1 MLYNGQMDGMGCMD
15 GWDGMDGWMGWDGWM
30 VIIGHRSSKST
41 FGANNVPHSRVWKSK
56 LEEFRYFVNI

>member
-1 MLYNGQMDGMGCMD
+1 MFLRSLSQSVFLSWLEM
-15 GWDGMDGWMGWDGWM
+15 GWDGMGWDGWM

-56 LEEFRYFVNI
+56 LAEFRYFVNI